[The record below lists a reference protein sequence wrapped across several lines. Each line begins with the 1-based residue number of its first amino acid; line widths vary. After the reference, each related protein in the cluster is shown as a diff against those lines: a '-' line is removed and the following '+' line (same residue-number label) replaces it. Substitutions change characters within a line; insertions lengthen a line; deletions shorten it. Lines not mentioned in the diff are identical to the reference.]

1 MPDLSSR
8 GPGGLNLLTAAQA
21 AARLRDGS
29 ATSERLVEDCLARIA
44 ARDSDVHAWAFVD
57 REIALEQARAR
68 DREAPRSPFHGVPVG
83 IKDIFDTCDMPTAY
97 GSQIYKDH
105 RPANDTAV
113 VSLLRLAGAVIL
125 GKCVTTEFASPVPI
139 GTRNPHDFSRSP
151 GVSSSG
157 SAAAVADFMVP
168 LAVGSQTG
176 GSTILPAAF
185 CGVVGYK
192 SSLTGI
198 DRGGIRHLRPT
209 IDTMGLF
216 ARSVEDIALLRSVL
230 VGAAPLPYDGRIRVG
245 VCRTTWWNAA
255 QPETVAALESGARLL
270 VSRGMDV
277 FDVELPNVFNGIEET
292 FNVIVR
298 AEGSRAMEWEARHHL
313 KTMNHWLQSQL
324 GAPEKIDQTR
334 YDNAQSHS
342 LECQRALMKLFE
354 GCDVIMTPST
364 CGEAPTDLTSISNS
378 AFNRVWTLMR
388 GPCLTLPAFAG
399 PNGMP
404 VGLQIVGPVG
414 QDDRTIA
421 LAARIL
427 TLLKSS

>member
-1 MPDLSSR
+1 M
-8 GPGGLNLLTAAQA
+8 
-21 AARLRDGS
+21 
-29 ATSERLVEDCLARIA
+29 
-44 ARDSDVHAWAFVD
+44 
-57 REIALEQARAR
+57 
-68 DREAPRSPFHGVPVG
+68 
-83 IKDIFDTCDMPTAY
+83 
-97 GSQIYKDH
+97 
-105 RPANDTAV
+105 
-113 VSLLRLAGAVIL
+113 
-125 GKCVTTEFASPVPI
+125 AS
-139 GTRNPHDFSRSP
+139 G
-151 GVSSSG
+151 
-157 SAAAVADFMVP
+157 
-168 LAVGSQTG
+168 
-176 GSTILPAAF
+176 
-185 CGVVGYK
+185 
-192 SSLTGI
+192 
-198 DRGGIRHLRPT
+198 
-209 IDTMGLF
+209 
-216 ARSVEDIALLRSVL
+216 
-230 VGAAPLPYDGRIRVG
+230 
-245 VCRTTWWNAA
+245 
-255 QPETVAALESGARLL
+255 
-270 VSRGMDV
+270 GMDV

-334 YDNAQSHS
+334 YDKAQSHS

-421 LAARIL
+421 LAALIL